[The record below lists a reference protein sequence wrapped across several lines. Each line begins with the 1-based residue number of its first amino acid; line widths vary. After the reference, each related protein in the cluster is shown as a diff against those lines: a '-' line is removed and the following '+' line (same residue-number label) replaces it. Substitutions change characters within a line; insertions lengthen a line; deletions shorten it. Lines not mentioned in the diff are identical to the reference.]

1 MPVASL
7 TAATFTPART
17 APLGSAT
24 RPRMRP
30 PVPWAVSHVGTMREI
45 TRRRQTAVE
54 RARSDGMKPP
64 NILGRSF
71 CSKAIACVQPQPCYN
86 PARLEKSNAHC
97 QEEKRTASHR
107 KLECRSARTMSSS
120 NAEPYLKIGDVAR
133 RVGVSPSVIRSWE
146 SVGLTR
152 PRRTESK
159 YRLYTA
165 DDVRLLK
172 RARFL
177 RKVRGL
183 NAAAIVE
190 LLRREGRARPALDG
204 SAGAIGTHL
213 RQLRAKRKLSLAQV
227 AQAVNLSVGFLS
239 ALERS
244 QMSGSVGTLRKLTRF
259 YKTNIL
265 DFFDANGAS
274 TRQVRPA
281 QRKVLEAGPGVRM
294 ELLAWGNT
302 VMEPHLFRVAPEA
315 GSGDSYTHEGEEFL
329 YVLRGELTIM
339 LENEEYRLKAGDSF
353 YFESATPH
361 HWRNPGRAETWV
373 LWVNTP
379 PTFWVPLPNIRC
391 DADREGSA

>member
-1 MPVASL
+1 
-7 TAATFTPART
+7 
-17 APLGSAT
+17 
-24 RPRMRP
+24 
-30 PVPWAVSHVGTMREI
+30 
-45 TRRRQTAVE
+45 
-54 RARSDGMKPP
+54 
-64 NILGRSF
+64 
-71 CSKAIACVQPQPCYN
+71 
-86 PARLEKSNAHC
+86 
-97 QEEKRTASHR
+97 
-107 KLECRSARTMSSS
+107 MSSS

-244 QMSGSVGTLRKLTRF
+244 QMSGSVGTLRKLARF

-274 TRQVRPA
+274 TRQVRPT
-281 QRKVLEAGPGVRM
+281 QRKVLQAGPGVRM

-329 YVLRGELTIM
+329 FVLRGELTIT
-339 LENEEYRLKAGDSF
+339 LEKEEYRLKAGDSF

-361 HWRNPGRAETWV
+361 RWKNPGRAETCL

-379 PTFWVPLPNIRC
+379 PTF
-391 DADREGSA
+391 